1 MRQRQI
7 NKAAMGIALLGLL
20 PIIAFI
26 VIFTLGGGTTAF
38 LPVADEAQWKY
49 VREYTDK
56 LNNRN
61 ADIIFYKHAP
71 NGPDNL
77 KARRVNA
84 LNDQGLNLDLYQDCA
99 YHVLILYDWDGTL
112 DLTVSDMQKIQKLMV
127 NDGFR
132 IIYLGTEHYQ
142 TLFEGG
148 VISSVPKE
156 NTKSLI
162 TFYNKSGICNFDP
175 GFADDPV
182 SMPIVNGITD
192 EQKLVFTMVM
202 ELAQK
207 DIFWS

>member
-1 MRQRQI
+1 M
-7 NKAAMGIALLGLL
+7 AMGIALLGLL
-20 PIIAFI
+20 PIIVFI
-26 VIFTLGGGTTAF
+26 VIYTQAGGTVAF
-38 LPVADEAQWKY
+38 LPVSGEAQWKY

-61 ADIIFYKHAP
+61 ADIIFYQHDP

-84 LNDQGLNLDLYQDCA
+84 LNEQGLNLDMYQNCSS
-99 YHVLILYDWDGTL
+99 HVLILYDLDGSL
-112 DLTVSDMQKIQKLMV
+112 DLSVHDTQVICDLLNNK
-127 NDGFR
+127 GFR
-132 IIYLGTEHYQ
+132 IIYLGTEHYPI
-142 TLFEGG
+142 LAEYGI
-148 VISSVPKE
+148 ISSVPEKG
-156 NTKSLI
+156 TKSYISLD
-162 TFYNKSGICNFDP
+162 TKNGGHLYSA

-182 SMPIVNGITD
+182 SMPIIEGLTD